1 MYCIAL
7 QDGWVSFPGC
17 IRDVKLRNLP
27 LVQPTNKVDIQ
38 QCSNAYELGSFFPAS
53 GGYLQLCESL
63 LLPSPGRCW
72 AVLLLLSC
80 ELVFL
85 FLFCLFTY
93 IFFWLKYFWFFVCC
107 FFMSEFLSLWANVKL
122 YFHHLPAVVIVFHF
136 CVCE

>member
-38 QCSNAYELGSFFPAS
+38 QCSNAYELGSFFSAS

-63 LLPSPGRCW
+63 LLPS
-72 AVLLLLSC
+72 
-80 ELVFL
+80 
-85 FLFCLFTY
+85 
-93 IFFWLKYFWFFVCC
+93 
-107 FFMSEFLSLWANVKL
+107 
-122 YFHHLPAVVIVFHF
+122 
-136 CVCE
+136 